1 MKSVARIWLSTLVAG
16 CALLA
21 VAAMSGCR
29 SADRTTTAGTTTPT
43 TMQSRAEDTL
53 AGSDAQR
60 AKAAL
65 KKQRADEGAQRP
77 AAPGGRAST
86 GVVDQPRVG
95 GTRR

>member
-1 MKSVARIWLSTLVAG
+1 MKSVARIWLGTLVAG
-16 CALLA
+16 CGLLA
-21 VAAMSGCR
+21 VGAMAGCR

-43 TMQSRAEDTL
+43 TVQSRAEDTL
-53 AGSDAQR
+53 AGSDAQC

-65 KKQRADEGAQRP
+65 KKHRADEGAQRP
-77 AAPGGRAST
+77 AAPGGRSST